1 MLFKNTKQNYSKLT
15 VYNREM
21 ASKKNN
27 YTFLNKKYTIENQTI
42 ILGDSITDFFN
53 WYELFYDFSK
63 TSGQAVY
70 NRGIS
75 GDTTDRLLERLNDNV
90 LSIKPK
96 NIVLLI
102 GTNDIGRG
110 LPLSVTLENMD
121 SIIKMTKDA
130 CPDVNFI
137 IEAVYP
143 VNEKMRDRFEKRS
156 NKKINEMN
164 KELIKLCEK
173 YNCVWLD
180 FTDELKDNVGNLKQ
194 EYTFDGLHINAQ
206 AYEVVAK
213 NVIPLLK

>member
-1 MLFKNTKQNYSKLT
+1 MFFRNTKHDYSKLT
-15 VYNREM
+15 EYNREM
-21 ASKKNN
+21 TTKKNN
-27 YTFLNKKYTIENQTI
+27 YTMLNEKYALENQTVL
-42 ILGDSITDFFN
+42 LGDSITDFFN

-63 TSGQAVY
+63 NSGQAVY

-110 LPLSVTLENMD
+110 LPLSVTLENMEN
-121 SIIKMTKDA
+121 IIKMTKDS

-137 IEAVYP
+137 LETVYP

>member
-27 YTFLNKKYTIENQTI
+27 YVFLNKKYAIESQTVL
-42 ILGDSITDFFN
+42 LGDSITDFFN

-75 GDTTDRLLERLNDNV
+75 GDTTDRLLERLHENV
-90 LSIKPK
+90 LSIKPR
-96 NIVLLI
+96 NIVVLI

-110 LPLSVTLENMD
+110 LPLSLSVENMEN
-121 SIIKMTKDA
+121 IIKVTKET
-130 CPDVNFI
+130 CPDVNLI

-143 VNEKMRDRFEKRS
+143 INEKMRDRFEKRS

-164 KELIKLCEK
+164 KEFVKLCKK
-173 YNCVWLD
+173 YDCVWID
-180 FTDELKDNVGNLKQ
+180 FTDELMDKNENLKQ

-206 AYEVVAK
+206 AYEIVAK

>member
-1 MLFKNTKQNYSKLT
+1 MFFRNAKQDYSKLT

-21 ASKKNN
+21 ATKKNN

-75 GDTTDRLLERLNDNV
+75 GDTTDRLLERLQENV
-90 LSIKPK
+90 LSIKPR

-110 LPLSVTLENMD
+110 LPLSLSVENMEN
-121 SIIKMTKDA
+121 IIKMTKDS

-164 KELIKLCEK
+164 KEFVKLCEK
-173 YNCVWLD
+173 YDCMWLD
-180 FTDELKDNVGNLKQ
+180 FTDELMDNSGNLKQ
-194 EYTFDGLHINAQ
+194 EYTFDGLHINAH
-206 AYEVVAK
+206 AYEIIAK
-213 NVIPLLK
+213 HVIPLLK